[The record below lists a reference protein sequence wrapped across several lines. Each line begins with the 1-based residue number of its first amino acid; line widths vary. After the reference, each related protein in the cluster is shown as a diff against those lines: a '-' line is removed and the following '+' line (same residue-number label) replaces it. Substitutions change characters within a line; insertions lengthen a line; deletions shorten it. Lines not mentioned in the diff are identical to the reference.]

1 MKWFF
6 SSVKNSP
13 ILWLVHVIIFT
24 FLSGALVRKSGEC
37 LKTESAKYG
46 IVSLELAL
54 SPEKANSIKTEWRKL
69 VCHQDRTALEL
80 AHQNIIEDMFFL
92 LGYSLFFA
100 VLMVL
105 IQKEKAITQKTI
117 LLIAFALSA
126 GILDLIENLFML
138 KFILGSEIDP
148 MLFAIPASL
157 KFLVIASLTVYLIRS
172 LVLRVYQKVKK
183 PAAG

>member
-13 ILWLVHVIIFT
+13 ILWLVHVVIFT

-37 LKTESAKYG
+37 LKTENAKYG

-54 SPEKANSIKTEWRKL
+54 SSEKANSIKTEWRKL

-80 AHQNIIEDMFFL
+80 AHQHIIEDMFFL

-100 VLMVL
+100 VSMVL
-105 IQKEKAITQKTI
+105 IQKGKAITQKTM

-126 GILDLIENLFML
+126 GMLDLIENLFML
-138 KFILGSEIDP
+138 KFILGAEIDP
-148 MLFAIPASL
+148 MFFAIPASL
-157 KFLVIASLTVYLIRS
+157 KFLFIVGLATYLIRS
-172 LVLRVYQKVKK
+172 LVLQLYQKIRK
-183 PAAG
+183 PATG